1 MLLQQKLQIIDSQR
15 HHTFHHANMSQLID
29 NLSPEIIAIIAQY
42 IESKDFF
49 NLRLSSLY
57 LRDSTFA
64 LFLKLYFRTR
74 THMLSRHS
82 LMNLLDISHHP
93 IFGPSIRSVVIT
105 TNHLTPD
112 GLSDEPYLPG
122 RTERNVSPP
131 INKKSYREYY
141 TQQNSFRQS
150 GLDTTY
156 LSEILAN
163 AVHCRTLA
171 LADHDQPWGAAFLQR
186 ETGVYPT
193 SSIEKEYSKIYI
205 QQVTHVIIAAATAS
219 GALIETLELN
229 AGLGRAMNPSVLRFP
244 ELHRIQ
250 LPWAGTLTSLQL
262 LMGPDHDEDQLVWSK
277 PLVDFILL
285 FPRLEVLDLYFDTR
299 LQRTG
304 FQALSRALNLPNL
317 RVLRLGGF
325 DCLSD
330 DLVLLFDTHQN
341 TLREIVLNNV
351 GISTKPEGSW
361 QKLVT
366 MLGDQLQVT
375 RLEIIGCNVD
385 GHLICL
391 QKSDI
396 SLSTR

>member
-1 MLLQQKLQIIDSQR
+1 
-15 HHTFHHANMSQLID
+15 
-29 NLSPEIIAIIAQY
+29 
-42 IESKDFF
+42 
-49 NLRLSSLY
+49 
-57 LRDSTFA
+57 
-64 LFLKLYFRTR
+64 
-74 THMLSRHS
+74 
-82 LMNLLDISHHP
+82 
-93 IFGPSIRSVVIT
+93 
-105 TNHLTPD
+105 
-112 GLSDEPYLPG
+112 
-122 RTERNVSPP
+122 
-131 INKKSYREYY
+131 
-141 TQQNSFRQS
+141 
-150 GLDTTY
+150 
-156 LSEILAN
+156 
-163 AVHCRTLA
+163 
-171 LADHDQPWGAAFLQR
+171 
-186 ETGVYPT
+186 
-193 SSIEKEYSKIYI
+193 
-205 QQVTHVIIAAATAS
+205 
-219 GALIETLELN
+219 
-229 AGLGRAMNPSVLRFP
+229 MNPSVLRFP

-330 DLVLLFDTHQN
+330 ALVLFFDTHQN

-385 GHLICL
+385 GNLICL